1 MIRIILS
8 FFGTLR
14 SDYLPGYLYVL
25 WFLGKVR
32 GFIPDTLLY
41 KLPAIL
47 ADLATG
53 FLIYKILKG
62 KKGLIGAAI
71 YLLNPAIFAN
81 SSLWGQVDSFTALFS
96 LLAIYLVPGAYFIS
110 AIALAVGTLI
120 KPQAAFV
127 APVVLFLM
135 IKNKFSLKKYL
146 AFTFLAFSI
155 FILAFVPFSHG
166 NLFEFII
173 QRLTISANQYPYT
186 TINAFNLWGLFG
198 QWKPD
203 TLYFQYG
210 GYLIFLISFLLL
222 SRRIKLVHVLTA
234 FSFLFSFFF
243 FTRMHERHL
252 LPVFAPLTI
261 LAAGEFIYLIPLVGL
276 SLVYVSNLFYS
287 YNWVTY
293 DFKVSFEPFPVII
306 LGLTSFFVLLF
317 LSL

>member
-1 MIRIILS
+1 MMKALIKKIRANLFIPNIVYVLLLALIVRLTLS
-8 FFGTLR
+8 SFGTLR
-14 SDYLPGYLYVL
+14 LDQGTFIAWSMSLAENGFRNFYLGWSDYLPGYLYIL
-25 WFLGKVR
+25 WLLGKIK
-32 GFIPDTLLY
+32 GIIPDALLY

-47 ADLATG
+47 ADIATG

-155 FILAFVPFSHG
+155 FILAFVPFSYG
-166 NLFEFII
+166 NLFEFVI

-186 TINAFNLWGLFG
+186 AVNAFNFWGLFG

-203 TLYFQYG
+203 MFYFQYG
-210 GYLIFLISFLLL
+210 GYLAFLISF
-222 SRRIKLVHVLTA
+222 
-234 FSFLFSFFF
+234 F
-243 FTRMHERHL
+243 
-252 LPVFAPLTI
+252 VFARKI
-261 LAAGEFIYLIPLVGL
+261 KSQYLLVT
-276 SLVYVSNLFYS
+276 F
-287 YNWVTY
+287 
-293 DFKVSFEPFPVII
+293 
-306 LGLTSFFVLLF
+306 
-317 LSL
+317 